1 MSGSNAVSAPHHQ
14 LGYRRHQIMDIT
26 EDSNNASKNKLNG
39 IYSGKNNNPN
49 EETLNSQE
57 SDKGNEPSSSI

>member
-1 MSGSNAVSAPHHQ
+1 
-14 LGYRRHQIMDIT
+14 MDIT

-39 IYSGKNNNPN
+39 LYSGNHNNGN

-57 SDKGNEPSSSI
+57 SDRGGEPPSSIQNSHEGPAYSMFYHTGQN

>member
-1 MSGSNAVSAPHHQ
+1 
-14 LGYRRHQIMDIT
+14 MDIT

-57 SDKGNEPSSSI
+57 SDKGNKPSSSI